1 MRKER
6 KSLSKQN
13 GFEVTTVNEFLD
25 LSPYEEAVIEIRLA
39 LSQELKK
46 RRLEANK
53 SQVTFAKEL
62 NTSQSRLAKME
73 AGEKSV
79 SLDLLIKGLLKAGIS
94 RGELSKLFL

>member
-6 KSLSKQN
+6 KDLLEKN
-13 GFEVTTVNEFLD
+13 GFEVTTVNEFVRFGGK
-25 LSPYEEAVIEIRLA
+25 YEEAVIEIRLA
-39 LSQELKK
+39 LSQELRK

-73 AGEKSV
+73 AGEESV
-79 SLDLLIKGLLKAGIS
+79 SLDLLIKGL
-94 RGELSKLFL
+94 RH